1 MNNKKFIIT
10 NDQKAADELIAKGFI
25 MLSLSGGVY
34 TFINSGE
41 LKFSKDTE
49 QKITY
54 TNSLFF

>member
-25 MLSLSGGVY
+25 MLSLSSGLY
-34 TFINSGE
+34 TFINSGKF
-41 LKFSKDTE
+41 KFSKDTE